1 MSRRLYDQESPETE
15 GHPRGSM
22 PILSRAR
29 HSTSLSA
36 VLVAAFALFSLSA
49 CDDEKAEV
57 APPPAAAPSPAPM
70 DDLSYDPLVLTL
82 TAVDIDTR
90 LAVMCGLDQS
100 KVFFKFDSAK
110 LLPSAKEHLEQIATC
125 SKTGPIKGQKLLVV
139 GRTDPVGTD
148 EYNKLLGMSRADAV
162 ARYLGEA
169 GVDPAQIVSESKGE
183 ATAEE
188 KYPGNWPYDRRVSV
202 RLLPLPGTES
212 SGG

>member
-1 MSRRLYDQESPETE
+1 
-15 GHPRGSM
+15 M

-49 CDDEKAEV
+49 CDDEREEV
-57 APPPAAAPSPAPM
+57 APPLAPAPGPAPVADAM
-70 DDLSYDPLVLTL
+70 DDLAYDPQVVTVI
-82 TAVDIDTR
+82 AVDIDTR
-90 LAVMCGLDQS
+90 LALMCGLDQS

-110 LLPSAKEHLEQIATC
+110 LLPSAKERLDQIATC

-169 GVDPAQIVSESKGE
+169 GVDPAQIVNESRGE
-183 ATAEE
+183 AAAEE
-188 KYPGNWPYDRRVSV
+188 RYPGNWPYDRRVTI
-202 RLLPLPGTES
+202 RLLPPPGTES
-212 SGG
+212 SGR